1 MKNIHGNRSKE
12 ANKNYLRYVIIA
24 HQRSASSMVS
34 SSLNQHSQV
43 IGFSELFVPGR
54 IGFGVE
60 GYDCFSEEFLNL
72 RKRDPIKF
80 LEKVIFTP
88 HENHIR
94 AVGFKIFPDQ
104 IDNKDF
110 DCVYK
115 YLQENKNI
123 AVIKLKRINLLE
135 TYVSLQIAITDN
147 VWGVWKSSQRTDIK
161 ITVNPEQMKNE
172 FVKREKLNEKINSFI
187 EEHKKLEINYEEIA
201 QNPSSAMINMQKFLG
216 IDIETPSI
224 SSLKKESRPM
234 NEVIKNYKDLKKEFM
249 STRWASFFNDDN

>member
-1 MKNIHGNRSKE
+1 MEQI
-12 ANKNYLRYVIIA
+12 
-24 HQRSASSMVS
+24 
-34 SSLNQHSQV
+34 
-43 IGFSELFVPGR
+43 
-54 IGFGVE
+54 
-60 GYDCFSEEFLNL
+60 
-72 RKRDPIKF
+72 
-80 LEKVIFTP
+80 IFTP

-135 TYVSLQIAITDN
+135 TYVSLQIANTDN
-147 VWGVWKSSQRTDIK
+147 VWGIWKSSQRTDIK
-161 ITVNPEQMKNE
+161 ITVNPEHMKNE
-172 FVKREKLNEKINSFI
+172 FVKREKLDGKVNSFI
-187 EEHKKLEINYEEIA
+187 EEHKKFEINYEEIA
-201 QNPSSAMINMQKFLG
+201 QNPSSAMMNIQKFLG

-249 STRWASFFNDDN
+249 STRWASFFNDYN